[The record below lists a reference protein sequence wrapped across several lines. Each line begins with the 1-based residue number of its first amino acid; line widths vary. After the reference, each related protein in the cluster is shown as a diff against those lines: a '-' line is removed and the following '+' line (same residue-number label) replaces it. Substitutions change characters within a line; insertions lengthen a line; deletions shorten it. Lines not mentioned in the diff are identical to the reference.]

1 MKQEELI
8 KQIDGQNLVVIPL
21 GGQSELGQVL
31 WVISYQGKMI
41 IIDAGAAYPNRELPG
56 VDLQL
61 PNTSFL
67 EAHQENIE
75 ALLLTSGNEEY
86 IGAVPYLLKHI
97 TIPKIMAPKF
107 ISCLLEQTKSNLPSD
122 HPLNNIKIENVET
135 KQVYPLGPFE
145 VEWIRVN
152 DAVAQACA
160 LRVATREHEMV
171 YMTTYKLD
179 QTPVDHQLT
188 DIARFAQLGEEGV
201 TLLIGSSAGVERTG
215 YSESELVL
223 YERLYGRIKDAKGRV
238 LVLMSG
244 TNTYRLQTLIEIAKR
259 CDRKILLLGDSLVHC
274 AVASTMTGN
283 LAYQQE
289 LEVSLDN
296 LSKTADNRLLVIAT
310 GKEGNPM
317 PALTELANGT
327 HKFLKAK
334 ADDTII
340 YSSEIPPGRLRQMAM
355 LLDQFL
361 LLGIK
366 VYWGEEHGMHV
377 PRTASQEE
385 LKLALSLIK
394 PKYFIPAFGEGRH
407 IMHHAKLAHEWG
419 MPQSDIFP
427 LQNGQVFSIVSGS
440 AVLKGRAEYQAVLVN
455 REHGERIT
463 TFTVNERRAMSLEG
477 LITISLIFDSN
488 RALVSGPNF
497 GCSAASFRYSI
508 QWKDA
513 CVEMTKNITEALENQ
528 INEKQSQS
536 EKMDEVAIRAVVRDA
551 AFKTLRAHLQTK
563 PVLQIVIQQLDGVKK

>member
-1 MKQEELI
+1 MKQEELL
-8 KQIDGQNLVVIPL
+8 KQIDSPHLVVIPL

-31 WVISYQGKMI
+31 WLISYHGKI
-41 IIDAGAAYPNRELPG
+41 IVIDAGASYPNRELPG
-56 VDLQL
+56 ADLQL

-67 EAHQENIE
+67 EANQNHIE
-75 ALLLTSGNEEY
+75 ALILTSGNEEY
-86 IGAVPYLLKHI
+86 IGAVPYLLKHVA
-97 TIPKIMAPKF
+97 IPKIMAPKF
-107 ISCLLEQTKSNLPSD
+107 VSCLLEQTKSSLPED
-122 HPLNNIKIENVET
+122 HPLHTIKIENIEL
-135 KQVYPLGPFE
+135 KQIYSLGPFE
-145 VEWIRVN
+145 IEWIRVN

-160 LRVATREHEMV
+160 LRIATPEHEMI

-179 QTPVDHQLT
+179 QTPLDRQLT

-201 TLLIGSSAGVERTG
+201 TLLIGSSAGIERTG
-215 YSESELVL
+215 YSKSESIL
-223 YERLYGRIKDAKGRV
+223 YQKMYHGIKDAVGRV
-238 LVLMSG
+238 IVFMSG
-244 TNTYRLQTLIEIAKR
+244 ANTYRLQTLIDIAKR
-259 CDRKILLLGDSLVHC
+259 CDRKILLVGDPLVHC

-283 LAYQQE
+283 LTYSPD
-289 LEVSLDN
+289 LEVSVDKLPKAPDN
-296 LSKTADNRLLVIAT
+296 SLLIMAT

-327 HKFLKAK
+327 HKFLNAK
-334 ADDTII
+334 ASDTII

-366 VYWGEEHGMHV
+366 VYWGEEQGMHV
-377 PRTASQEE
+377 PRSASQEE

-394 PKYFIPAFGEGRH
+394 PKYFIPAFGEGRQ

-427 LQNGQVFSIVSGS
+427 LQNGQIFSIANGS
-440 AVLKGRAEYQAVLVN
+440 AVLNGRIEHQAVLVN

-477 LITISLIFDSN
+477 LITISLILDSN
-488 RALVSGPNF
+488 RALISGPQF
-497 GCSAASFRYSI
+497 GCSAASFRNSI

-513 CVEMTKNITEALENQ
+513 CLEMTKNITEALENLVH
-528 INEKQSQS
+528 EKQIQL
-536 EKMDEVAIRAVVRDA
+536 EKIDETAIRAVVRDS

-563 PVLQIVIQQLDGVKK
+563 PVLQIVIQQLEAAKK

>member
-8 KQIDGQNLVVIPL
+8 KHIDGPNLAVIPL

-31 WVISYQGKMI
+31 WIISYQGKMI
-41 IIDAGAAYPNRELPG
+41 VIDAGAAYPNRELPG

-67 EAHQENIE
+67 EANQEKIE

-97 TIPKIMAPKF
+97 AIPKIMAPGF
-107 ISCLLEQTKSNLPSD
+107 ISCLLEQTKSKLPAD
-122 HPLNNIKIENVET
+122 HPLHLIEIENIET
-135 KQVYPLGPFE
+135 KRIYALGPFE
-145 VEWIRVN
+145 LEWIRVN

-160 LRVATREHEMV
+160 LRIATREHEMI

-179 QTPVDHQLT
+179 QTPIDHQLT

-201 TLLIGSSAGVERTG
+201 TLLIGSSAGVERSG

-223 YERLYGRIKDAKGRV
+223 YERLYARVKEASGRV
-238 LVLMSG
+238 MVLMSG
-244 TNTYRLQTLIEIAKR
+244 TNTYRLQSLIDIAKQ
-259 CDRKILLLGDSLVHC
+259 CDRKILLLGDPLVHC
-274 AVASTMTGN
+274 AVASAMTGN
-283 LAYQQE
+283 LAYQQD
-289 LEVSLDN
+289 LEISLDN
-296 LSKTADNRLLVIAT
+296 FSKMADNRLLVVAT

-327 HKFLKAK
+327 HKVLNAK
-334 ADDTII
+334 AGDTII

-366 VYWGEEHGMHV
+366 IYWGEEQGMHV
-377 PRTASQEE
+377 PRSASQEE

-394 PKYFIPAFGEGRH
+394 PKYFIPAFGEGRQ

-419 MPQSDIFP
+419 MPQSDVFP
-427 LQNGQVFSIVSGS
+427 LQNGQIFSIVNGS
-440 AVLKGRAEYQAVLVN
+440 AVLKGRSEYQAVLVN

-477 LITISLIFDSN
+477 LITISLIIDSN
-488 RALVSGPNF
+488 LALVSGPQF

-508 QWKDA
+508 QWKEA
-513 CVEMTKNITEALENQ
+513 CDEMTRNITEALDKLINDRQNQ
-528 INEKQSQS
+528 R
-536 EKMDEVAIRAVVRDA
+536 EKMDEVAIRALVRDS

-563 PVLQIVIQQLDGVKK
+563 PVLQIVIQQLNGAKK

>member
-1 MKQEELI
+1 MKQEEPV
-8 KQIDGQNLVVIPL
+8 KQIDGQNLTVIPL

-41 IIDAGAAYPNRELPG
+41 IIDAGAAYPNRDLPG

-67 EAHQENIE
+67 EANQSQIE

-86 IGAVPYLLKHI
+86 IGAVPYLLKHVNI
-97 TIPKIMAPKF
+97 SKIMAPEF
-107 ISCLLEQTKSNLPSD
+107 ISCLLEQTKSNLPAD
-122 HPLNNIKIENVET
+122 HPLHNTKIENVET
-135 KQVYPLGPFE
+135 KQVYSLGPFE

-160 LRVATREHEMV
+160 LRIATPEHEII

-179 QTPVDHQLT
+179 QTPADHQLT
-188 DIARFAQLGEEGV
+188 DIARFAQLGEDGV

-223 YERLYGRIKDAKGRV
+223 YERLHSCIKDALGRV
-238 LVLMSG
+238 IVLMSG
-244 TNTYRLQTLIEIAKR
+244 TNTYRLQNLIDIAKQ
-259 CDRKILLLGDSLVHC
+259 CDRKILLLGDPLVHC
-274 AVASTMTGN
+274 AVASTLTGN

-289 LEVSLDN
+289 LEVSLND
-296 LSKTADNRLLVIAT
+296 LSKMADNRLLIVAT

-317 PALTELANGT
+317 PTLTELANGT
-327 HKFLKAK
+327 HKFLRAK
-334 ADDTII
+334 ASDTII
-340 YSSEIPPGRLRQMAM
+340 YSSNIPPGRLRQMAM

-366 VYWGEEHGMHV
+366 VYWGEEQGVHV
-377 PRTASQEE
+377 PRSAGQEE

-394 PKYFIPAFGEGRH
+394 PKYFLPAFGEGRH
-407 IMHHAKLAHEWG
+407 IMHHAKLAEEWG

-427 LQNGQVFSIVSGS
+427 LQNGQIFSIVNGA
-440 AVLKGRAEYQAVLVN
+440 AVLKGRTEYQAVLVN

-477 LITISLIFDSN
+477 LITISLIIDNN
-488 RALVSGPNF
+488 RGLVSGPNF

-513 CVEMTKNITEALENQ
+513 CVEMTKNITEALEKQ
-528 INEKQSQS
+528 LNEKQGQHG
-536 EKMDEVAIRAVVRDA
+536 KIDEVAIRAVVRDT

-563 PVLQIVIQQLDGVKK
+563 PVLQIVIQQLDAVKK